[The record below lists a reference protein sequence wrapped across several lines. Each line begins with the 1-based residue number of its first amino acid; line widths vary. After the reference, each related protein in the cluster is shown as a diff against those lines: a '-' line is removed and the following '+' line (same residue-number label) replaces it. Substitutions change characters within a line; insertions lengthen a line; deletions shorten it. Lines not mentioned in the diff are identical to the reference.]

1 MNLIFPT
8 QALTIVTSYKNLT
21 LKNQHMYVSLKKS
34 KCYFVSTDVT
44 ERLKFLYICIPL
56 CLCTAHVQGSE
67 NDLRVSILVLH

>member
-1 MNLIFPT
+1 
-8 QALTIVTSYKNLT
+8 
-21 LKNQHMYVSLKKS
+21 MYVSLKKINS

-67 NDLRVSILVLH
+67 NDLRMSILVLHEGSNSDGQTWWQEPPKVE

>member
-1 MNLIFPT
+1 MF
-8 QALTIVTSYKNLT
+8 
-21 LKNQHMYVSLKKS
+21 HLKKS